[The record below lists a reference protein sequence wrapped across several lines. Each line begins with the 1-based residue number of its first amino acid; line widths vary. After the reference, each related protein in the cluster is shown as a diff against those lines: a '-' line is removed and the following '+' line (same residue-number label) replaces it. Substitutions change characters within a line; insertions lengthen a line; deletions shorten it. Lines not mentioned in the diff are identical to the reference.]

1 MQNGFVRLG
10 FESLESRENPSSFW
24 EDTYVGAF
32 LSGAGEG
39 AVNMGKGVYMVA
51 HDLVTAP
58 IDIVVTAADAANLAA
73 GGNSFGWA
81 PLSYY
86 GESSQQAQQAGT
98 PWYQISGEAGVNA
111 ASFGIYGLG
120 KSGYIWYETG
130 DPTAFQQT
138 TGAFAAGAFIGYR
151 VQLRAQAA
159 AAADPVYN
167 LGGTGEVPGAVN
179 VQPPNV
185 PLPPEPY
192 LIAPS
197 DQLPM
202 APNSGNIVS
211 NSSPIAPQS
220 INPATGRPGFLGPP
234 YQPGQIAG
242 IAGGGHRI
250 TIGQPPPEGMVA
262 GTITPGQQA
271 VIAAAPP
278 GSNVTLTTGELP
290 GTNMVGTIVTIT
302 TPTPWAPP
310 LIPTLVNA
318 PNANSQQVP

>member
-1 MQNGFVRLG
+1 
-10 FESLESRENPSSFW
+10 
-24 EDTYVGAF
+24 VGAF
-32 LSGAGEG
+32 LSGAGQG

-58 IDIVVTAADAANLAA
+58 IDIVVTSAEAVNLAA
-73 GGNSFGWA
+73 GGNGFNWV

-111 ASFGIYGLG
+111 ATFGVYGLG
-120 KSGYIWYETG
+120 KTAYIWYETG

-151 VQLRAQAA
+151 IQLRAQAA

-167 LGGTGEVPGAVN
+167 LGGTGEVPGAIN

-185 PLPPEPY
+185 PRPPEPA
-192 LIAPS
+192 IITPS

-202 APNSGNIVS
+202 PPNSGNIVV
-211 NSSPIAPQS
+211 NSSPIAPQT
-220 INPATGRPGFLGPP
+220 INPVTGRPGFLGPP
-234 YQPGQIAG
+234 YQPGQIAT

-250 TIGQPPPEGMVA
+250 TVAQPPPVGAPA
-262 GTITPGQQA
+262 GTLTPGQQA
-271 VIAAAPP
+271 MINAAPP
-278 GSNVTLTTGELP
+278 GSTVTVGTGMLP
-290 GTNMVGTIVTIT
+290 NNGGLGTIVTIT
-302 TPTPWAPP
+302 TPTPWFPP
-310 LIPTLVNA
+310 LIPTAINA
-318 PNANSQQVP
+318 PNANLQQVK